1 MLDYENSLNPYPE
14 RKNTIAK
21 WKNNSQIDIKESK
34 ELLKK
39 AEEIRMLKI
48 SSEDCIHVACSINAS
63 CDYFISTNN
72 VLIKKLKNYK
82 LIKSVNP
89 FDFILK
95 EGNSND

>member
-21 WKNNSQIDIKESK
+21 WKNNSQIDIKETK
-34 ELLKK
+34 ELLKT
-39 AEEIRMLKI
+39 AVEISMLNI
-48 SSEDCIHVACSINAS
+48 SSEDCIHVACSVNDS
-63 CDYFISTNN
+63 CGYFISTDNG
-72 VLIKKLKNYK
+72 LIKKLKNYK

-89 FDFILK
+89 VDFILK

>member
-1 MLDYENSLNPYPE
+1 MREFITTITRLY
-14 RKNTIAK
+14 KNTIVK
-21 WKNNSQIDIKESK
+21 WIYNSQIDIKENK
-34 ELLKK
+34 ELLNT
-39 AEEIRMLKI
+39 AEEISMLNI
-48 SSEDCIHVACSINAS
+48 SSEDCIHAACSVNAS
-63 CDYFISTNN
+63 CDYFISTDN

>member
-1 MLDYENSLNPYPE
+1 MREFITTITRLH
-14 RKNTIAK
+14 KNTIVK
-21 WKNNSQIDIKESK
+21 WIYNSQIDIKESK
-34 ELLKK
+34 ELLKT
-39 AEEIRMLKI
+39 AEEISMLNI
-48 SSEDCIHVACSINAS
+48 SSEDCIHVACSVNAS
-63 CDYFISTNN
+63 CDYFISTDN